1 MTGYRM
7 FLVEA
12 EMWFIEVRGRGS
24 HLFTVALPIA
34 CLPMRQPA
42 IGWLLVA
49 SHRLLLFVLMS
60 RDRRFR
66 FKLTEKITI
75 KS

>member
-12 EMWFIEVRGRGS
+12 EMWFIEVRRRGS

-34 CLPMRQPA
+34 SLPMGQPA
-42 IGWLLVA
+42 IGCWSQVVA
-49 SHRLLLFVLMS
+49 RSQVRIQV
-60 RDRRFR
+60 DQ
-66 FKLTEKITI
+66 KNNN
-75 KS
+75 